1 LDNAFA
7 IIKARIL
14 NDIDET
20 EYNEIV
26 LKYGEPTRLSF
37 SADFLEF
44 ECELVRK
51 SSAKGRQHDIT
62 CFIPSEEGYVTIQ
75 KPQYA
80 NTGIF
85 RAPSGG
91 AKSGELLEAAA
102 IREMHEET
110 GFQIELR
117 HFVLDLSLDVRCS
130 EGVIPWRSLV
140 FLADRVGGDLDPIDK
155 REIFDIRISTRE
167 EMIGPIATLM
177 EGSGWGGFEYRAF
190 LTRSFFEELDRLGLQ

>member
-1 LDNAFA
+1 MDNTFA
-7 IIKARIL
+7 SIKARIL

-20 EYNEIV
+20 EYGEIV
-26 LKYGEPTRLSF
+26 LKYGDPTMLSF
-37 SADFLEF
+37 SADFQEF
-44 ECELVRK
+44 ECELVRQR
-51 SSAKGRQHDIT
+51 STKGRQHDIT
-62 CFIPSEEGYVTIQ
+62 CFIPLREGYVTIQ

-91 AKSGELLEAAA
+91 AKSGELLESAA

-110 GFQIELR
+110 GLQIELR
-117 HFVLDLSLDVRCS
+117 RFVLDLSLEVRCS

-140 FLADRVGGDLDPIDK
+140 FLADRASGDLDPIDK
-155 REIFDIRISTRE
+155 REIFDIKISTRD
-167 EMIGPIATLM
+167 EMTGPIATLM

-190 LTRSFFEELDRLGLQ
+190 LTRSFFEEIDRLGL